1 MTDGTAAADAHYE
14 YRSEDR
20 SLVLRWLTAPLFM
33 PIVRR
38 LPRGLTPNQVTLCG
52 HACVWTSAAVALLV
66 SDHETWVL
74 LVLAF
79 GYTGYNVADTIDGM
93 YARHSGKTSRL
104 GELLDHGLD
113 PLGMA
118 LVALTYGIALRE
130 PAWLVLG
137 STAAVAY
144 LQFLTFLHG
153 YRVGYVVLA
162 EVGVI
167 EGLGLAAAVCV
178 AAALG
183 GLSLLTQPLV
193 FDVSWAGLLAIAFMA
208 AVLPALLSMRGLLRH
223 PGDLV
228 PLVILIAAILAWQAF
243 GALGVRG
250 AGLLILFVS
259 VYEMT
264 MITSARLR
272 RLTLALWDAPLMAAT
287 ITAAAASIA
296 LDLGTGIQGALAAAL
311 SLYALAQSARLFF
324 RTVAATRRA

>member
-1 MTDGTAAADAHYE
+1 MTDGTAPIDAHYE

-20 SLVLRWLTAPLFM
+20 SLALRWLTAPLFM

-38 LPRGLTPNQVTLCG
+38 LPRGLTPNQVTLVG

-130 PAWLVLG
+130 PAWLVLA

-144 LQFLTFLHG
+144 PQFLTFPSAIASATWCSAKSG
-153 YRVGYVVLA
+153 SSRAGSRRRCASPPRWAVWVLT
-162 EVGVI
+162 GP
-167 EGLGLAAAVCV
+167 C
-178 AAALG
+178 
-183 GLSLLTQPLV
+183 STRP
-193 FDVSWAGLLAIAFMA
+193 SWQGLLAIAFMA
-208 AVLPALLSMRGLLRH
+208 AVLPRCCRWRGLRCVTADPCH
-223 PGDLV
+223 PH
-228 PLVILIAAILAWQAF
+228 PHHAILA
-243 GALGVRG
+243 GRH
-250 AGLLILFVS
+250 
-259 VYEMT
+259 
-264 MITSARLR
+264 SAPS
-272 RLTLALWDAPLMAAT
+272 ACVAP
-287 ITAAAASIA
+287 
-296 LDLGTGIQGALAAAL
+296 DC
-311 SLYALAQSARLFF
+311 
-324 RTVAATRRA
+324 

>member
-1 MTDGTAAADAHYE
+1 MTDGTAATDAHYE

-20 SLVLRWLTAPLFM
+20 SLALRWLTAPLFM

-38 LPRGLTPNQVTLCG
+38 LPRGLTPNQVTLFG

-74 LVLAF
+74 VVLAF

-93 YARHSGKTSRL
+93 YARYSGKTSRL

-118 LVALTYGIALRE
+118 LVPLTYGIALRE
-130 PAWLVLG
+130 PAWLVLA

-153 YRVGYVVLA
+153 YRVGYVVLG

-167 EGLGLAAAVCV
+167 EGLGIAAAVCV

-183 GLSLLTQPLV
+183 GLVVLTRPLF
-193 FDVSWAGLLAIAFMA
+193 FDVRRQDCWRSRSWSPCSPRCCRCA
-208 AVLPALLSMRGLLRH
+208 ACCVIPATSCLSRSSSPRSSRGRH
-223 PGDLV
+223 
-228 PLVILIAAILAWQAF
+228 
-243 GALGVRG
+243 
-250 AGLLILFVS
+250 
-259 VYEMT
+259 
-264 MITSARLR
+264 SAPSACVAPDCWSSSSR
-272 RLTLALWDAPLMAAT
+272 R
-287 ITAAAASIA
+287 
-296 LDLGTGIQGALAAAL
+296 
-311 SLYALAQSARLFF
+311 
-324 RTVAATRRA
+324 TR